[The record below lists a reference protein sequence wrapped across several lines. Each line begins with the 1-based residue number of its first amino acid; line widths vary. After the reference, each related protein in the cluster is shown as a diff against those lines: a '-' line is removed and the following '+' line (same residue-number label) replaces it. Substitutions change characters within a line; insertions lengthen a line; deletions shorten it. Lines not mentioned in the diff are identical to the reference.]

1 MLKIAIIDDD
11 ISCINLLKSHIM
23 QFEKEENF
31 QVEVS
36 EYLNGLML
44 IADYKP
50 VYDII
55 FLDVEMPHMNGM
67 EVAKYIRRSDP
78 HAIIIFVTN
87 MSQYAVKGYEVNAF
101 DYIIKPMNYL
111 SMSTKLRTAIKAL
124 KTKEETSIIIPG
136 EDGDC
141 HIKAGEIVYIEV
153 KDHWLFIHTKDNT
166 YKMLGSLK
174 EMEDQL
180 EDYNFVCCYRC
191 YLINLKYVTRMSSEF
206 VILDN
211 KIELK
216 ISRGKRK
223 KVQSAFIEYY
233 SNK

>member
-1 MLKIAIIDDD
+1 MLNIAIIDDD
-11 ISCINLLKSHIM
+11 VSCINLIKTYI
-23 QFEKEENF
+23 QRFEKEENF
-31 QVEVS
+31 QIEVS
-36 EYLNGLML
+36 EFLNGLML

-55 FLDVEMPHMNGM
+55 FLDVEMPHMNGI
-67 EVAKYIRRSDP
+67 EVAEYIRKSDP

-87 MSQYAVKGYEVNAF
+87 MSQYAIKGYEVDAF

-111 SMSTKLRTAIKAL
+111 SMSSKLQSAIKSL
-124 KTKEETSIIIPG
+124 ITKEEMSIIIPG
-136 EDGDC
+136 EDGDR
-141 HIKAGEIVYIEV
+141 HIKAGEIIYIEV
-153 KDHWLFIHTKDNT
+153 KDHWLFIYTKDNT
-166 YKMLGSLK
+166 YKMLGTLK
-174 EMEDQL
+174 EMEEQL

-211 KIELK
+211 KVELK

-223 KVQSAFIEYY
+223 KVQSAFVQYY
-233 SNK
+233 SSE

>member
-1 MLKIAIIDDD
+1 MIKIAIIDDE
-11 ISCINLLKSHIM
+11 ISCISLLKSYIM
-23 QFEKEENF
+23 RFEKEETF
-31 QVEVS
+31 QIEVT
-36 EYLNGLML
+36 EFLNGLML

-67 EVAKYIRRSDP
+67 EVAKYIRKTDP

-101 DYIIKPMNYL
+101 DYIIKPMDYL
-111 SMSTKLRTAIKAL
+111 SMSVKLRSAIKVL
-124 KTKEETSIIIPG
+124 KEKKETSIIIPS
-136 EDGDC
+136 EDGDR

-153 KDHWLFIHTKDNT
+153 KDHWLSIHTKDNT
-166 YKMLGSLK
+166 YEMLGSLK
-174 EMEDQL
+174 EMEEQL
-180 EDYNFVCCYRC
+180 EDYNFVSCYRC

-211 KIELK
+211 VIELK

-223 KVQSAFIEYY
+223 EVQRAFVEYY
-233 SNK
+233 SSE